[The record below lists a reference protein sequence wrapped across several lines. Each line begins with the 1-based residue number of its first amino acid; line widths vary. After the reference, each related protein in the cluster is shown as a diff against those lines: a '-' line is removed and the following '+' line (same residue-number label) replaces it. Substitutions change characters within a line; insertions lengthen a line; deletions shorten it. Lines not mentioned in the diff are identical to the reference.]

1 MHDIYLL
8 LRTISDMRAEEL
20 RPEIDVRLK
29 KLEREIETELLESQ
43 DSHDWA
49 HC

>member
-1 MHDIYLL
+1 MNDIYLL
-8 LRTISDMRAEEL
+8 LRTISDMRAAVL
-20 RPEIDVRLK
+20 QPEIEVRLK

-43 DSHDWA
+43 EAHEIA

>member
-8 LRTISDMRAEEL
+8 LRTISDLRAEAAQ
-20 RPEIDVRLK
+20 PEIDVRLA
-29 KLEREIETELLESQ
+29 KLEREIEAELLESQ
-43 DSHDWA
+43 ESREWA

>member
-8 LRTISDMRAEEL
+8 LRTISDMRAQAVQ
-20 RPEIDVRLK
+20 PEVDVRLA
-29 KLEREIETELLESQ
+29 KLEREIEAELLEAQ
-43 DSHDWA
+43 EAKQFA

>member
-8 LRTISDMRAEEL
+8 LRTIRDL
-20 RPEIDVRLK
+20 RTEAVQPEIDVRLK
-29 KLEREIETELLESQ
+29 KLEREIETELLES
-43 DSHDWA
+43 DETREVA

>member
-8 LRTISDMRAEEL
+8 LRTIRDL
-20 RPEIDVRLK
+20 RTASTQPEIDICLK

-43 DSHDWA
+43 ESQDFA

>member
-8 LRTISDMRAEEL
+8 LRTISDMRAVVRE
-20 RPEIDVRLK
+20 PEIDVRLK

-43 DSHDWA
+43 EECEIA

>member
-8 LRTISDMRAEEL
+8 LRTISDLRAEVEQ
-20 RPEIDVRLK
+20 PEIDVRLA
-29 KLEREIETELLESQ
+29 KLEREIEAELLESQ
-43 DSHDWA
+43 EAHDWA